1 MCRSSSCPG
10 PGCRCRRGAVGSG
23 AASGRAR
30 GSRAGRGE
38 GCLAGGGNPG
48 EQLFISYD

>member
-1 MCRSSSCPG
+1 MCTSSSCPG

-38 GCLAGGGNPG
+38 GCLAGDGNPG
-48 EQLFISYD
+48 EKMFISYD